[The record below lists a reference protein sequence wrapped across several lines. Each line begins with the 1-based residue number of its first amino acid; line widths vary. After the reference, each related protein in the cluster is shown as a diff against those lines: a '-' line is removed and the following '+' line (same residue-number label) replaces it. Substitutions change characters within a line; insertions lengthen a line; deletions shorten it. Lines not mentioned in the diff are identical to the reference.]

1 MGRVKYLKSA
11 IRSPDL
17 AQFDYSIFRFDNSVE
32 VAQLKVKNE
41 IRKGF
46 AKVSS
51 VASPITDFYTFDHD
65 NDFDII
71 TDFIE
76 DILEYLYENFD
87 NVKDKYLV
95 LNYLAFLLVDEDLN
109 LYYKGNNLPMQLL
122 LTELYASK
130 RSSKLILDD
139 YKDLVSYYRLNLGK
153 KLFNKI
159 IKELRL
165 EKWNTD

>member
-17 AQFDYSIFRFDNSVE
+17 AQFDYAIFRFDNSVE